1 MIKRREEF
9 PAEAQIENFAPLRV
23 LRIELSQPLPDIATD
38 DEKTGKRYKRALC
51 IVLIH
56 NYPLGVVEL
65 QLCDAI
71 TYAHEYAPR
80 IWAALHV
87 QLNEHLLRARL
98 PMMSSLKEVCN
109 KSFLTPSCIEEREQ
123 FYAHAPFISV
133 VICTHDRT
141 ETLSKCLDSLL
152 QLHYPKYEI
161 ILVDNAPSTLATAK
175 LVQGSYDDVERI
187 RYVREDH
194 AGLSRA
200 RNCGVKVAKGEIIA
214 FTDDDVVV
222 DRYWLLELV
231 RGFRAS
237 NVVCVTGL
245 VLPLEQE
252 TLAQYTFERYGG
264 LGKGFSEKTFDA
276 SAVHT
281 HLYKAGLLGAGANM
295 AFTSSFLHSIG
306 GFDPALGAGSPTC
319 SAEETA
325 VFLQVLLHNY
335 SLVYAPSAM
344 VLHMHRREYRALCM
358 QVYNYG
364 VGFTAYLIKG
374 IRENPWLLSG
384 LLPNILSSLF
394 AVVFAQSQLEE
405 KRVSNSL
412 QTLTRFGREGMI
424 YGIFAYLH
432 SQRSVSHSDKLLSST
447 QSMHSV
453 AGIDYQHVRVTEI
466 ELGQP
471 LFPLSTFHEKT
482 GNHYQKLRCL
492 VRLHDQPLGFV
503 DFLTSEKE
511 IQTSEVARHIWHM
524 LGTEINQHLE
534 QDGLAGITA
543 LAEYGLPPSVFAQ
556 CMEECSKFL
565 VEAPFVSIIVA
576 THDRLESL
584 QACIASLLSVNY
596 PHYEILIVDN
606 ASSTTATA
614 NFVRQNYANIQQV
627 RYLREERPGA
637 SWARNRGIEAARGE
651 FIAFVDDDVVV
662 DRQWLVELVKAF
674 SSIEH
679 VGCVTSLVLPM
690 ELETSAQEWFEE
702 YGGFNKGF
710 KRQIFDMKLYHPKT
724 PLHPYTVGRFGTGAG
739 VAFRASFLREVGGFD
754 PALGPGSI
762 AQGGEDLAL
771 FFQVMQRG
779 YRLVYEPTS
788 LLYHLH
794 RRDYADLRKQIY
806 CYGVGLTAYLTQVLI
821 HNPQLLLDFLFR
833 IPYGVFFAFNA
844 HSTRNS
850 KKSKGYP
857 RELTMLERKGML
869 YGPIA
874 YLRGRS
880 IATKVHREQ
889 KQSNQDWACGE
900 EVGMVSW

>member
-9 PAEAQIENFAPLRV
+9 SAGAQIENFAPLRV
-23 LRIELSQPLPDIATD
+23 LQIELSQPLPDIAAD

-56 NYPLGVVEL
+56 NHPLGFVEL

-71 TYAHEYAPR
+71 TYAHEYAPS

-87 QLNEHLLRARL
+87 QLNEHLQRDEL
-98 PMMSSLKEVCN
+98 PTVSSLKEVCK
-109 KSFLTPSCIEEREQ
+109 KSFLTPSCVEEREQ
-123 FYAHAPFISV
+123 FYAHAPFISIV
-133 VICTHDRT
+133 VCTHDRT

-152 QLHYPKYEI
+152 QLQYPKYEI
-161 ILVDNAPSTLATAK
+161 ILVDNAPSTHATAK
-175 LVQGSYDDVERI
+175 LVQGDYGGVERL
-187 RYVREDH
+187 RYVRENQP
-194 AGLSRA
+194 GLSRA
-200 RNCGVKVAKGEIIA
+200 RNCGVRAAKGEIIA

-222 DRYWLLELV
+222 DKYWLLELV
-231 RGFRAS
+231 RCFRAS

-252 TLAQYTFERYGG
+252 TLAQYTFEKYGG
-264 LGKGFSEKTFDA
+264 LGKGFSKKTFDA
-276 SAVHT
+276 SNVHT
-281 HLYKAGLLGAGANM
+281 HLYRAGRLGAGANM
-295 AFTSSFLHSIG
+295 AFTSSFLYSIG
-306 GFDPALGAGSPTC
+306 GFDPALGAGSPTR

-335 SLVYAPSAM
+335 SLVYTPSAM
-344 VLHMHRREYRALCM
+344 VHHLHRREYRALCM

-374 IRENPWLLSG
+374 IQENPWLLSG
-384 LLPNILSSLF
+384 LLSNILASLF
-394 AVVFAQSQLEE
+394 AGVFAQSRLEE
-405 KRVSNSL
+405 KRVSHSL
-412 QTLTRFGREGMI
+412 QMLTRFGREGMI

-432 SQRSVSHSDKLLSST
+432 SQWSVSHRDTLPSSIQRV
-447 QSMHSV
+447 QSVSE
-453 AGIDYQHVRVTEI
+453 IDYKPVRVTEI

-471 LFPLSTFHEKT
+471 LFPLSTLHEKT
-482 GNHYQKLRCL
+482 GYRYQKLRCL
-492 VRLHDQPLGFV
+492 VRLHGQPLGCVEFRT
-503 DFLTSEKE
+503 DENE
-511 IQTSEVARHIWHM
+511 IQTSEVAHHIWRM

-543 LAEYGLPPSVFAQ
+543 LAECGLPPSVFAQ
-556 CMEECSKFL
+556 CMEECDKFL

-584 QACIASLLSVNY
+584 QACIASLLSINY

-606 ASSTTATA
+606 ASSTTATSD
-614 NFVRQNYANIQQV
+614 FVRQNYAKRV

-637 SWARNRGIEAARGE
+637 SWARNRGIKAARGE

-674 SSIEH
+674 SSVEH

-690 ELETSAQEWFEE
+690 ELESSAQEWFEE

-710 KRQIFDMKLYHPKT
+710 TRQIFDMKLYHPKT
-724 PLHPYTVGRFGTGAG
+724 PLHPYTAGRFGTGAG
-739 VAFRASFLREVGGFD
+739 VAFRASFLHEVGGFD

-806 CYGVGLTAYLTQVLI
+806 CYGVGLTAYLTQILV
-821 HNPQLLLDFLFR
+821 HNPLLLLDFLFR
-833 IPYGVFFAFNA
+833 VPFGVFFAFNA

-850 KKSKGYP
+850 KKSKMYP
-857 RELTMLERKGML
+857 PELTMLERKGML

-874 YLRGRS
+874 YLRSRS

-889 KQSNQDWACGE
+889 KHSNQDWACSE